1 MSGHLWS
8 HDRDLWPRWRHQ
20 WESVGDMKQT
30 CCCYQCQF
38 LTLVSIEKVFC
49 SSVLKRMYCERC
61 LLKHLQFIA
70 KTFLVASKTFSKDHL
85 LFPSPQTFCFI
96 EKEWW
101 KLWDKTK
108 WINMVSWQF
117 CHLQVVNLQNCTKWP
132 ACKVTMDIPSNFQ
145 VKSNST
151 WFTLLV
157 PRDWT
162 WMLVFVW
169 SVFRCICSHTCLLI
183 LFGSQMYFYLMF
195 IVLLFTDPIWY
206 SYARF
211 QKCEMWWK
219 DYLMH
224 KNNPAQYRA
233 AWR

>member
-30 CCCYQCQF
+30 CCCYQQCQF

-151 WFTLLV
+151 WF
-157 PRDWT
+157 
-162 WMLVFVW
+162 VFLKF
-169 SVFRCICSHTCLLI
+169 VFKNFNPFSPTGLNLDISICVKCISMY
-183 LFGSQMYFYLMF
+183 LFSY
-195 IVLLFTDPIWY
+195 LFTDLIW
-206 SYARF
+206 
-211 QKCEMWWK
+211 
-219 DYLMH
+219 
-224 KNNPAQYRA
+224 
-233 AWR
+233 

>member
-117 CHLQVVNLQNCTKWP
+117 CHLQMVILAKLHKMACLQGDYGHPLKFPSQIQFNLIYPFSPTGLNLDVSIC
-132 ACKVTMDIPSNFQ
+132 
-145 VKSNST
+145 VK
-151 WFTLLV
+151 
-157 PRDWT
+157 
-162 WMLVFVW
+162 
-169 SVFRCICSHTCLLI
+169 CISMY
-183 LFGSQMYFYLMF
+183 LFSY
-195 IVLLFTDPIWY
+195 LFTDLIW
-206 SYARF
+206 
-211 QKCEMWWK
+211 
-219 DYLMH
+219 
-224 KNNPAQYRA
+224 
-233 AWR
+233 